1 MKTFKIL
8 LVLGA
13 AGLIGGLLFIYS
25 GVFNVAADDPHTKP
39 FYWLMETVRERS
51 IAVRARG
58 LAVPPLKD
66 PAMIIAGGA
75 DFNEMCTGCHLK
87 PGVEDSELA
96 SAMYPRPPSLA
107 KSTRDNPAEI
117 EQTDFHEAPK
127 DNPRRRDDLQCAHGK
142 DDSKFSG
149 AEPEKGHAEDPG
161 GVGREVR
168 LGGHEQ
174 VRREQGHCERWVHE
188 PGTGQTRQKHRRSG
202 EVDHVIDIKAVSRP
216 LLPTHARHR
225 SVEAIAKPVRDQRH
239 DDAERGPRGD
249 MKAGERNTGRQHR
262 QERQGREVV

>member
-1 MKTFKIL
+1 MKTFKTL

-51 IAVRARG
+51 IAVRARD

-107 KSTRDNPAEI
+107 KSTRDNPAETFWI
-117 EQTDFHEAPK
+117 IKHGLKMSGMPAWGATHDDDRIWAMVAFLLQLPRLTPAQYQILTARQEASHETEGPG
-127 DNPRRRDDLQCAHGK
+127 DPMDRDT
-142 DDSKFSG
+142 
-149 AEPEKGHAEDPG
+149 EHA
-161 GVGREVR
+161 
-168 LGGHEQ
+168 GGH
-174 VRREQGHCERWVHE
+174 
-188 PGTGQTRQKHRRSG
+188 
-202 EVDHVIDIKAVSRP
+202 
-216 LLPTHARHR
+216 
-225 SVEAIAKPVRDQRH
+225 
-239 DDAERGPRGD
+239 DA
-249 MKAGERNTGRQHR
+249 H
-262 QERQGREVV
+262 